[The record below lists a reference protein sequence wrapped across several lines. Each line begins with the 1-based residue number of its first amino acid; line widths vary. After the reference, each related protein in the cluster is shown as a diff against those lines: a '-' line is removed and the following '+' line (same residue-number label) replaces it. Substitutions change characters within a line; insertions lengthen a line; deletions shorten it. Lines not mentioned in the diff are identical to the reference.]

1 MGQTVSTAVPY
12 KSNVFYDYEDFS
24 SRFSKLTV
32 STLTIPMVIIAFPV
46 LNAYI
51 FTEDELTGVKLMDG
65 MIGGLLGIVGCE
77 YPFDLGVAR
86 ERDDPA
92 CNRLCTR
99 SYTRPTCG

>member
-32 STLTIPMVIIAFPV
+32 SALTIPMVIIAFPV

-77 YPFDLGVAR
+77 YPFDLCVAR
-86 ERDDPA
+86 D
-92 CNRLCTR
+92 
-99 SYTRPTCG
+99 G